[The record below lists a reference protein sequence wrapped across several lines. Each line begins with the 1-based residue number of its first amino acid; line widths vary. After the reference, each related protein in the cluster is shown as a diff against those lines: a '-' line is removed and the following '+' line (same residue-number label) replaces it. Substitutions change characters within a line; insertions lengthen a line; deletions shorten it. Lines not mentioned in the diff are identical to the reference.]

1 MKRIILLICVCFS
14 SFYTPAQNN
23 FVNPD
28 NTRFVN
34 YSAKILWV
42 KDIGDSLS
50 ALVSKPDNRI
60 FVAAKYGKIFCFDLS
75 GKLIWTHDVK
85 RSIIGNPIDSN
96 GNLIISTL
104 SGDLISLNDS
114 TGEVI
119 QTIGLDDPLTS
130 PLIEISTSYNGQLT
144 DAVIV
149 GSSKGV
155 VYCYDINSF
164 EMIWENHSATG
175 KIISMPLALDNKIIF
190 TSNDGF
196 LYCIDSRSGMLIW
209 KWTIPKNKNISL
221 VDCSPVSD
229 GRNVFVCSPHNFLS
243 SIDLML
249 GSTKWKNN
257 YYDCSSTLMI
267 SDNRKF
273 LFVKSLKDNFYIV
286 SANDGKPFRKLNMN
300 FGEDSTKNAFL
311 EWKGNVLFSAGNGKV
326 YLVENNFKWKPLFD
340 MLDGAVQNIIHLK
353 DDTFVASGVSGR
365 VVEFNLK

>member
-23 FVNPD
+23 SVNPD
-28 NTRFVN
+28 TTRFVN

-130 PLIEISTSYNGQLT
+130 PLIEISTSYNGQQT

-249 GSTKWKNN
+249 GRTKWKNN

-267 SDNRKF
+267 SDNKKF

>member
-1 MKRIILLICVCFS
+1 MKRIILLICVCFP

>member
-14 SFYTPAQNN
+14 SFYTLAQNN
-23 FVNPD
+23 SVNPD
-28 NTRFVN
+28 TTRFVN

-60 FVAAKYGKIFCFDLS
+60 FVAAKYGKIFCFDFS

-85 RSIIGNPIDSN
+85 RSILGNPIDSN

-119 QTIGLDDPLTS
+119 QSIGLDDSLTS
-130 PLIEISTSYNGQLT
+130 PLIEISTPYNGQQT
-144 DAVIV
+144 EAVLV
-149 GSSKGV
+149 GSAKGG

-175 KIISMPLALDNKIIF
+175 KIMSKPLALDNKIIF

-209 KWTIPKNKNISL
+209 KWTDPKNKNISL
-221 VDCSPVSD
+221 ADCSPVSD
-229 GRNVFVCSPHNFLS
+229 GRNVFVCSPHNFLY

-249 GSTKWKNN
+249 GRTKWLND
-257 YYDCSSTLMI
+257 YYDCNSSLMI
-267 SDNRKF
+267 SDNKKL
-273 LFVKSLKDNFYIV
+273 LFVKSLMGNFYIV
-286 SANDGKPFRKLNMN
+286 SAINGRLFRKLDMD

-311 EWKGNVLFSAGNGKV
+311 EWKDNVLFSAGNGKV
-326 YLVENNFKWKPLFD
+326 YLVENDFNWKPLFF
-340 MLDGAVQNIIHLK
+340 LSDGVVQNIVHLK
-353 DDTFVASGVSGR
+353 DDTFVAPSVSGR
-365 VVEFNLK
+365 VVEFKLK